1 MDVQNLRDHYP
12 QLLAYMEDQG
22 YSKLYVARFT
32 WELKRILARADSTA
46 WSGYADVYRD
56 YTHISQ
62 SLEYLREKRTII
74 GAIEQFDLY
83 HRFPDGRRRH
93 ELFPRGAYPL
103 LSPEFRSIIDD
114 YAAVAQHQGKKPT
127 TIDTESHQA
136 ATFFLALQHQGIDRL
151 VSVTEAAV
159 LSVFL
164 SPDGTRRRSAS
175 YKKSIMAVLKA
186 GLSGQGDPCQ
196 RIMTFLPALR
206 ETRKN
211 IPYLTREEIEKIKAV
226 LAPEDPSLTLRDK
239 AIGMLALYTGLRSCD
254 IAGMTLDALDWDRDV
269 ITVRQQKTAVP
280 LELPLTTG
288 VGNALYDFLTSERPS
303 TDSRHIFLSQRRPYE
318 RLHSRSL
325 GNVAA
330 RIMRAAG
337 IRQSLGDR
345 QGLHLFRHHLA
356 TTLLGHG
363 VPQPVIS
370 RTLGHTSPNSLEPY
384 LSADFAHLKECALSI
399 ARWPVPEE
407 VLSHG

>member
-12 QLLAYMEDQG
+12 ELLAYMEDHG
-22 YSKLYVARFT
+22 YSRLYVARFNR
-32 WELKRILARADSTA
+32 ELKRILARADSAA
-46 WSGYADVYRD
+46 WSGYADVYQD
-56 YTHISQ
+56 YIYTSQ
-62 SLEYLREKRTII
+62 SIRYLRDKRTII

-103 LSPEFRSIIDD
+103 LSPEFRSIIDN
-114 YAAVAQHQGKKPT
+114 YGAVAQHQGKKPT
-127 TIDTESHQA
+127 TIKTESHQA

-151 VSVTEAAV
+151 VNVTEAAV

-164 SPDGTRRRSAS
+164 SPNGTRRRSAS
-175 YKKSIMAVLKA
+175 YKKNVMAVLKT
-186 GLSGQGDPCQ
+186 GLPGHGDPCQ
-196 RIMTFLPALR
+196 RILTFLPALR

-211 IPYLTREEIEKIKAV
+211 ISYLTREEIEKVKAV
-226 LAPEDPSLTLRDK
+226 LAPDNPSLTLRDK

-254 IAGMTLDALDWDRDV
+254 IAGMTLDALDWDREV
-269 ITVRQQKTAVP
+269 ITVLQQKTAVP
-280 LELPLTTG
+280 LDLPLTTG
-288 VGNALYDFLTSERPS
+288 VGNALYDFLTYERPS
-303 TDSRHIFLSQRRPYE
+303 TESRDIFLSQRRPYE
-318 RLHSRSL
+318 RLQSSSL

-330 RIMRAAG
+330 LIMRSAG

-345 QGLHLFRHHLA
+345 RGLHLFRHHLA
-356 TTLLGHG
+356 TTLLGKG

-384 LSADFAHLKECALSI
+384 LTADFPHLKDCALSI

-407 VLSHG
+407 VLSND